1 MSKNN
6 KILKISLTLIMLSLI
21 IVIMLIGKL
30 RLEKPVFLINYCE
43 IGTYE
48 IGDKYSLGE
57 ERFKL
62 KYISNV
68 DDTRRVVRITF
79 KEAPDI
85 DFFATEY
92 NRWSNVIGS
101 IDENSNVNKY
111 GRYGIHTVNVTCH
124 SFNYEDYS
132 EELVLSEATV
142 EFDDGLKMDVDLGKI
157 VLYKEKN
164 NPVALEH
171 FSAQTSDNIES
182 PLIEEASKIFDFNTK
197 LTPWGESK
205 EKEYEK
211 GKTIKKDS
219 IIICSSNYKSSE
231 DILEDYKVYDIKPKI
246 WFINDYDDRYSWRYY
261 EMSNHH
267 RKYTY
272 YGLYKYLK
280 ARGEI

>member
-92 NRWSNVIGS
+92 NR
-101 IDENSNVNKY
+101 
-111 GRYGIHTVNVTCH
+111 
-124 SFNYEDYS
+124 
-132 EELVLSEATV
+132 
-142 EFDDGLKMDVDLGKI
+142 
-157 VLYKEKN
+157 
-164 NPVALEH
+164 
-171 FSAQTSDNIES
+171 
-182 PLIEEASKIFDFNTK
+182 
-197 LTPWGESK
+197 
-205 EKEYEK
+205 
-211 GKTIKKDS
+211 
-219 IIICSSNYKSSE
+219 
-231 DILEDYKVYDIKPKI
+231 
-246 WFINDYDDRYSWRYY
+246 
-261 EMSNHH
+261 
-267 RKYTY
+267 
-272 YGLYKYLK
+272 
-280 ARGEI
+280 